1 MRAHPPASA
10 VAVVEALEVSEAG
23 VVSVVVVVAALSEV
37 VEDSEVDSVA
47 DSVVPL
53 ALELALPLALDL
65 EPRVLRPSLRCL
77 RTPSLTLRRL
87 MESGLP

>member
-1 MRAHPPASA
+1 MRAHPRASA

-23 VVSVVVVVAALSEV
+23 VVSVVVVAALSEV

-47 DSVVPL
+47 ASVVPL
-53 ALELALPLALDL
+53 ALELALALALDL
-65 EPRVLRPSLRCL
+65 EPRVSRPSLRCL
-77 RTPSLTLRRL
+77 RTLSLTLRRL